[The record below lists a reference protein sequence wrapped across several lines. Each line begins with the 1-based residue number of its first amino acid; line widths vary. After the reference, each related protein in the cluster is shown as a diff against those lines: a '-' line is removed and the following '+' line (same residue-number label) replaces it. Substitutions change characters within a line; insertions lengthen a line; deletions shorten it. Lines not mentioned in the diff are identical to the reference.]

1 MELTDENRIIVK
13 YGLTFLKNTMNNG
26 LLALMDV
33 CQMDKE
39 RLSTFHLGYI
49 IGPCLNASGRLD
61 SAKKGISLLLSETK
75 NEAIELATELR
86 NLNEERKDMT
96 AEYTGK
102 AIITVEEQG
111 MLKDTVLVIY
121 LPDCHESIAGI
132 IAGRIRENI
141 IDQH

>member
-1 MELTDENRIIVK
+1 
-13 YGLTFLKNTMNNG
+13 
-26 LLALMDV
+26 
-33 CQMDKE
+33 MDKE

-96 AEYTGK
+96 AEY
-102 AIITVEEQG
+102 
-111 MLKDTVLVIY
+111 
-121 LPDCHESIAGI
+121 
-132 IAGRIRENI
+132 REGDNYSRRTRYAKRYGTCYI
-141 IDQH
+141 SS